1 MDEIAITC
9 CFTGPRPK
17 NYSWGNEKKC
27 EAKIEERLKSAV
39 QEAVK
44 RGYRHFISG
53 MAAGIDLLAAKIVLQ
68 MRENVPEKRITLEA
82 AVPFPDQ
89 PRRWKEEVKLEY
101 ESILLR
107 CDKVHSIADAF
118 SVAAYQERDRY
129 MVGRSS
135 LLIAVEGKP
144 NGGTARTIAYAK
156 KLNREVVYLN
166 IHA

>member
-1 MDEIAITC
+1 
-9 CFTGPRPK
+9 
-17 NYSWGNEKKC
+17 
-27 EAKIEERLKSAV
+27 
-39 QEAVK
+39 
-44 RGYRHFISG
+44 

-118 SVAAYQERDRY
+118 SVTAYQERDRY

-135 LLIAVEGKP
+135 LLIAVPGKP
-144 NGGTARTIAYAK
+144 NGGTARTVAYARR
-156 KLNREVVYLN
+156 LNREIVLLNVYR
-166 IHA
+166 